1 MTNPNDAPQQPLFDN
16 LGRRRQARWIEA
28 AAKRDAEKAAWLNRD
43 PEIVAADL
51 RRLHELLFD
60 QARWKFAHTMSDNP
74 HSYTLRKTWERD
86 EDFVWVVQTI
96 RTIGDREKFP
106 PSGPHARWYRVYHAD
121 CPRSGTP
128 CIFWTMNYDIGTLDW
143 GWGRLNTMGTTLINR
158 KPPHLPG
165 DRP

>member
-1 MTNPNDAPQQPLFDN
+1 MTDPNAPQQPLFDN

-43 PEIVAADL
+43 PEVVAADL

-60 QARWKFAHTMSDNP
+60 HARWKFAYTMSDNP

-86 EDFVWVVQTI
+86 EDFIWVCGVI
-96 RTIGDREKFP
+96 RTIGDREAYP
-106 PSGPHARWYRVYHAD
+106 PPPNPASRWYRVYNTTS
-121 CPRSGTP
+121 PRSGIA
-128 CIFWTMNYDIGTLDW
+128 CKFWTMNFPLGSLDW

-158 KPPHLPG
+158 KPPHLPE
-165 DRP
+165 DQR